1 MNNNMRILV
10 ASLLA
15 IGAFSATSAQ
25 ADVLVAS
32 GSASAGTTLTFG
44 PTTGTSYVNDGR
56 NVSDS
61 AGSSASAYAWGN
73 DHGTYRADSSGEGT
87 FNSTATFHRTLEVIN
102 GNAVATQYSLNFFI
116 YYGYLSIENWAGVS
130 GSGSTG
136 YDLSIKRNG
145 TTSLFGSSAHLDSLG
160 GLTVINALNG
170 AQLSNTGS
178 GYSYNWN
185 GTYVTL
191 DLGVIGAGQSM
202 TIDFD
207 LVTTA
212 TGNYAVQSYAC
223 GGYGGYGEYGG
234 EIPMTLATVSDG
246 YGGYGGYGGTCYQT
260 ARVNGALGDP
270 SDLSSALPPGG
281 VNFVVTGSP
290 LNNVPAPGS
299 LSLLGVGLGAMTL
312 ARRRRR

>member
-1 MNNNMRILV
+1 MNNTMRILV

-15 IGAFSATSAQ
+15 MGAFAATSAQ
-25 ADVLVAS
+25 ADVLTAS
-32 GSASAGTTLTFG
+32 GSATAGTTSVFG
-44 PTTGTSYVNDGR
+44 PTTGSSFVNDGS
-56 NVSDS
+56 NVND
-61 AGSSASAYAWGN
+61 ATGNMASAYAWGN
-73 DHGTYRADSSGEGT
+73 DHGTYRADSSGQGT
-87 FNSTATFHRTLEVIN
+87 FDSTATFHRTLQVIN
-102 GNAVATQYSLNFFI
+102 GNAAATQYSLNFFI

-130 GSGSTG
+130 GSGATG

-145 TTSLFGSSAHLDSLG
+145 STSLFGSSAHLDSLG

-170 AQLSNTGS
+170 AQLQDTGS

-191 DLGVIGAGQSM
+191 DLGVLGAGESM
-202 TIDFD
+202 NIDFD

-212 TGNYAVQSYAC
+212 SGSYAVQSTPC
-223 GGYGGYGEYGG
+223 GYYGEYGYG
-234 EIPMTLATVSDG
+234 DVPSLMSDA

-260 ARVNGALGDP
+260 AHVNGALGDP
-270 SDLSSALPPGG
+270 SNLSSTLPPGG

-290 LNNVPAPGS
+290 LNSVPAPGS

>member
-1 MNNNMRILV
+1 MNNKMRILV

-25 ADVLVAS
+25 ADVLTAS
-32 GSASAGTTLTFG
+32 GSATAGTTSPFG
-44 PTTGTSYVNDGR
+44 PTTGSSYVYDGR
-56 NVSDS
+56 NVNDS
-61 AGSSASAYAWGN
+61 VGSSASAYAWGN

-116 YYGYLSIENWAGVS
+116 YYGYLSIDNWVGVS

-160 GLTVINALNG
+160 GLSVINALNG
-170 AQLSNTGS
+170 AQLYNTGG

-212 TGNYAVQSYAC
+212 SGNYAVQSHSC
-223 GGYGGYGEYGG
+223 SGYGGYGEYGG
-234 EIPMTLATVSDG
+234 EPMAFTTVSDG
-246 YGGYGGYGGTCYQT
+246 YGDYGGTCYET
-260 ARVNGALGDP
+260 ARVSGALGDP
-270 SDLSSALPPGG
+270 SDLSSTLPPGG

-299 LSLLGVGLGAMTL
+299 LSLLGVGLGALTL